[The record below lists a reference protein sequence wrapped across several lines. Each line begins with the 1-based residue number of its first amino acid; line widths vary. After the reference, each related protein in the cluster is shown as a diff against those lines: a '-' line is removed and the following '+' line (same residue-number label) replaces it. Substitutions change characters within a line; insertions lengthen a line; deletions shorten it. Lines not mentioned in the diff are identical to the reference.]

1 VRNAASISTATEK
14 NGLGAFDMVSL
25 QKAADAYRKLGLV
38 QREIKVSEVVS
49 QDLLPGRREPK
60 P

>member
-1 VRNAASISTATEK
+1 MSATTQK
-14 NGLGAFDMVSL
+14 NGLGAFDLASL
-25 QKAADAYRKLGLV
+25 QKAADAYRKHGLI

-49 QDLLPGRREPK
+49 QDLLPGPAKEAK